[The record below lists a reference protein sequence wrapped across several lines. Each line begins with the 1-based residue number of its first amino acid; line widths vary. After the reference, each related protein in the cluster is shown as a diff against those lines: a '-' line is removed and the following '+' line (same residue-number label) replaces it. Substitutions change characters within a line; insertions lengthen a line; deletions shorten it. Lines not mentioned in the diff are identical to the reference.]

1 MTAAR
6 LLASRLVLAAGAVLV
21 LAGCASVSSQ
31 QNLQRLNQELESF
44 AGQELT
50 LAQSPQEVK
59 ERTETTEHLLAE
71 PLGQAQ
77 AIQLA
82 LVNDPG
88 LQALL
93 ASGWADA
100 AEAAQSG
107 RIANPVFGFTRLA
120 SSGGLEIDRMLSFG
134 LLDLLTLPARQGV
147 AAQRVNRAQLALA
160 SDVVARITR
169 VRQAW
174 VRAVAA
180 QQELAYAEQVNG
192 SAQAGAELARRLQS
206 VGNFSRLDRAR
217 EQAFAADT
225 ATRVARAR
233 QQQVAAHEALVRL
246 LGLNEA
252 QARELKLPDRLPV
265 LPDKPL
271 DAQAVATLTTTA
283 RMDIRMAHASLEG
296 AARAQGVTNV
306 MSFTDVGVGH
316 SRNTLFDDAQGSRTS
331 ERGWDFSISLPLF
344 DWGGMQRGAMNGRT
358 LAAANALEATLRNAG
373 SSLRE
378 DYAAYRTAYDVARHY
393 QEEVVPL
400 REVISEE
407 MQLRYNGMLVGTF
420 DLLADMR
427 DRVATVLGA
436 VDAQRQFWLADA
448 ALRAS
453 VIGRPS
459 GFPAASES
467 VANRL

>member
-1 MTAAR
+1 MTRAR
-6 LLASRLVLAAGAVLV
+6 ILPLRLPLAAGAVLV
-21 LAGCASVSSQ
+21 LAGCASVTSQ
-31 QNLQRLNQELESF
+31 QNMERINQEVATF

-50 LAQSPQEVK
+50 LAQSPQEVR
-59 ERTETTEHLLAE
+59 ERTETTERLLAQ
-71 PLGQAQ
+71 PLTQSQ

-88 LQALL
+88 LQAVL

-147 AAQRVNRAQLALA
+147 ATQRIDRAQLVLA

-174 VRAVAA
+174 VRAVTA
-180 QQELAYAEQVNG
+180 QRELAYAEQVNE

-217 EQAFAADT
+217 EEAFAADT
-225 ATRVARAR
+225 ATRLARAR
-233 QQQVAAHEALVRL
+233 QQQVATHEALVRL
-246 LGLNEA
+246 LGLSEA
-252 QARELKLPDRLPV
+252 QAQELKLPERLPA
-265 LPDKPL
+265 LPDEPL
-271 DAQAVATLTTTA
+271 DAQDVAALATTT
-283 RMDIRMAHASLEG
+283 RLDIRMAQASFEG

-306 MSFTDVGVGH
+306 TSFTDVGVGR
-316 SRNTLFDDAQGSRTS
+316 SRNTLFDDAQGSRSTQ
-331 ERGWDFSISLPLF
+331 RGWDFAISLPLF
-344 DWGGMQRGAMNGRT
+344 DWGGMQRSAMSGRT

-378 DYAAYRTAYDVARHY
+378 DYAAYRSAYDVARHY
-393 QEEVVPL
+393 REEVVPL

-407 MQLRYNGMLVGTF
+407 MQLRYNGMLVSTF

-453 VIGRPS
+453 VIGRP
-459 GFPAASES
+459 GELQAAAEPL
-467 VANRL
+467 ADTL